1 MQNAFN
7 AAINSSFLNNFLI
20 IISHFYS
27 YLKTLFNVLSIF
39 LSISENRFICDCRL
53 RWVFDLHNQT
63 KNRDLKHSLERIK
76 CTLESAHHVAPE
88 NALNDPRYQIHF
100 ETVPHK
106 LNAMNMDVHNDLN
119 MQSNQYNNNNNNGR
133 RQTQSTLTGDQME
146 LMNLSPNLLPC
157 EKVTDPTELPL
168 QHEPS
173 TGPDSWNILKGKLF
187 KSSAITLRTTNILAT
202 IGFVLTTAILV
213 S

>member
-1 MQNAFN
+1 M
-7 AAINSSFLNNFLI
+7 
-20 IISHFYS
+20 
-27 YLKTLFNVLSIF
+27 
-39 LSISENRFICDCRL
+39 

-76 CTLESAHHVAPE
+76 CTLEGTAHHVASPE
-88 NALNDPRYQIHF
+88 NTLNDPRYQIHF

-106 LNAMNMDVHNDLN
+106 VNAMNMDVHNDLN
-119 MQSNQYNNNNNNGR
+119 MQTNQYNNGR

-168 QHEPS
+168 QHEPV

-187 KSSAITLRTTNILAT
+187 KSSAVTLKTTNILASILLAVT
-202 IGFVLTTAILV
+202 IAIRL